1 MPPPPEEPAD
11 PNPDPSLLK
20 SDPDLKRKTKR
31 QDGGGDGLA
40 GFDRALQFAEVAL
53 TKGPDIQLGT
63 GAHGA
68 GVGMIVDN
76 NQGQGGGESVVVPF
90 PAGGAGAGQVPP
102 GGGGLVPPLAPGGG
116 EIAAGGGQGVVVVG
130 RPG

>member
-1 MPPPPEEPAD
+1 MPPPLEEP
-11 PNPDPSLLK
+11 L
-20 SDPDLKRKTKR
+20 DPDLKLKTIKR
-31 QDGGGDGLA
+31 QDDGLA

-76 NQGQGGGESVVVPF
+76 NQEGGGGGESVVVPF
-90 PAGGAGAGQVPP
+90 PAGGAQPAPAPVAGAGGGGGQAPP
-102 GGGGLVPPLAPGGG
+102 AGGGLVPPLAPGGG
-116 EIAAGGGQGVVVVG
+116 EIPNGRQGVVVVG